1 VTAVNDGPLA
11 GRAAREPPR
20 GLVSVLI
27 PCFNAERTL
36 GEALESVFGQTWP
49 HIEAIVIDDGSTDR
63 SGEIARR
70 FWDQG
75 IVLCR
80 QWNRGAAAARNR
92 ALTIARG
99 EYCVFLDADD
109 IFEPR
114 FVATQVRAIIAAES
128 DICFG
133 QAVSVWPDGRA
144 REAAA
149 MPPAASLD
157 CALSRVLSDGW
168 LPPHAILWRTSFAR
182 TIGGWDATLRR
193 NDDGEFIARAL
204 LSGPAIACSRG
215 PRAIYRQHD
224 GPDRISRRRDW
235 SAIESSVAIIE
246 RLDARVS
253 GRPHWPLSRR
263 SVARH
268 AHELASEAYFL
279 GFDDLGAR
287 AEIVAR
293 RSGALP
299 PLPRTLLHNLG
310 VAVFG
315 LRNKARLSRAK
326 SKLPGIPWRGASRSR
341 FDLLQGPP

>member
-1 VTAVNDGPLA
+1 MNDDPLA
-11 GRAAREPPR
+11 GRAATEPPR

-27 PCFNAERTL
+27 PCFNAEGTL
-36 GEALESVFGQTWP
+36 GEALESVFGQTWRRV
-49 HIEAIVIDDGSTDR
+49 EAIVIDDGSTDR

-70 FWDQG
+70 FRDRG

-80 QWNRGAAAARNR
+80 QWNRGASAARNR
-92 ALTIARG
+92 ALAIARG

-114 FVATQVRAIIAAES
+114 FVATQVRAIVAAEA

-133 QAVSVWPDGRA
+133 QGVSVWPDGRA
-144 REAAA
+144 MEAPA

-157 CALSRVLSDGW
+157 RALSRVLSDGW

-182 TIGGWDATLRR
+182 KIGGWDATLRR

-204 LSGPAIACSRG
+204 LNGPVIACSRG

-224 GPDRISRRRDW
+224 APRRISRRKDW
-235 SAIESSVAIIE
+235 SAIESSVAIVE
-246 RLDARVS
+246 RLDARIL

-263 SVARH
+263 SVARQ
-268 AHELASEAYFL
+268 AYELASEAYFL

-287 AEIVAR
+287 AEIIAR

-299 PLPRTLLHNLG
+299 PLPSTPLHNLG
-310 VAVFG
+310 VAVLG
-315 LRNKARLSRAK
+315 LRNKARLSRVR
-326 SKLPGIPWRGASRSR
+326 SKLPGMPWWSAPLR
-341 FDLLQGPP
+341 